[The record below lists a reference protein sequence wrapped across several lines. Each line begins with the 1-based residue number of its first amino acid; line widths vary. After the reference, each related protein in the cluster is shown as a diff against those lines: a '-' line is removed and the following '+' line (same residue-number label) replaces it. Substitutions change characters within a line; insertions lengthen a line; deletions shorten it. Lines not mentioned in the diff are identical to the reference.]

1 MANLF
6 FSVNFTIF
14 FGIVIAPKEYPFI
27 FRVEPGDERLEL
39 TAWKLDSVDKN
50 PRWRT
55 TLLRFLLTHGHSVRV
70 SPQCTSGKL
79 NKDCVTKS

>member
-27 FRVEPGDERLEL
+27 FCVEPGDERLEL

-55 TLLRFLLTHGHSVRV
+55 TLLKTKVWRESVI
-70 SPQCTSGKL
+70 
-79 NKDCVTKS
+79 

>member
-50 PRWRT
+50 PRWRIDD
-55 TLLRFLLTHGHSVRV
+55 
-70 SPQCTSGKL
+70 TSEVFTNPRALCEGEP
-79 NKDCVTKS
+79 TMYQR